1 MSIVT
6 TPIPQGSEGV
16 TTFWFGDLPIRAKN
30 VDGDPWLFLADIC
43 TAIGTRVVD
52 AASGL
57 DEDEKRYD
65 TVNQPGN
72 SDIAAHMVSEP
83 GFYSLIMRSRKPVA
97 KAFKRFVTHEVLP
110 SIRKTGGY
118 GTQKEL
124 SRRELAQ
131 MVIDAED
138 RAETFQ
144 LERDKA
150 WGDIE
155 RNAPKVN
162 YVDRFVKPT
171 DTACTVRVLAK
182 ELNVSERKL
191 FDYLKAKRRIYK
203 DPNGMYQPYANWVP
217 WFSLKD
223 QPEVK
228 RLHNGQ
234 MRTTLYVTPVGKEGI
249 RRMLERTP
257 ID

>member
-6 TPIPQGSEGV
+6 MPAPQGSEGV
-16 TTFWFGDLPIRAKN
+16 TTFWFGDLPIRAKTIN
-30 VDGDPWLFLADIC
+30 GEPWLVLADIC
-43 TAIGTRVVD
+43 TAIGVRVD
-52 AASGL
+52 AALSRL
-57 DEDEKRYD
+57 PENEKSSILIG
-65 TVNQPGN
+65 QPGN
-72 SDIAAHMVSEP
+72 SDILVHVVSEP
-83 GFYSLIMRSRKPVA
+83 GMYRVIMRSDKPA
-97 KAFKRFVTHEVLP
+97 AERFVRWIAHEVLP
-110 SIRKTGGY
+110 SIRETGHY
-118 GTQKEL
+118 GTQKAF

-138 RAETFQ
+138 RAEVLQ

-162 YVDRFVKPT
+162 FMNRFVEPT
-171 DTACTVRVLAK
+171 ETACTVRVLAK

-191 FDYLKAKRRIYK
+191 FDFLKAKRRIYK

-223 QPEVK
+223 QPEAK

-249 RRMLERTP
+249 RRLLERTP